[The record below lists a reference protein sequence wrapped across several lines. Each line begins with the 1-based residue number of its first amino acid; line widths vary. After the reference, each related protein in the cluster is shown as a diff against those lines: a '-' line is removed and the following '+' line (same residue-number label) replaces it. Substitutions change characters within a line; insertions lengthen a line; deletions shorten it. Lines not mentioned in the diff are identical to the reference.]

1 MNAIKFEADGEG
13 DPEARKRLLD
23 AAKALAD
30 ATSKMV
36 EAAKVSSVYRTC
48 SLSVSSYRVS
58 KLSDWALELSTSFYY
73 CNTNLK
79 RGLAD
84 ILHYDCN
91 IHIVKSTCVPLT
103 SPFARSGLTSPP
115 IRTLRIF
122 IFTANSDAD
131 GWGF

>member
-48 SLSVSSYRVS
+48 SWVS
-58 KLSDWALELSTSFYY
+58 KLSDWALELSTFF
-73 CNTNLK
+73 TTAILTL

-84 ILHYDCN
+84 VLHYDCN
-91 IHIVKSTCVPLT
+91 IYITKSSLDIPLCQEWIDI
-103 SPFARSGLTSPP
+103 PP
-115 IRTLRIF
+115 
-122 IFTANSDAD
+122 
-131 GWGF
+131 